1 MIDQCQLTF
10 FVHVMVSYGT
20 VIGVLVNTSFGSDES
35 EELRPI
41 ELLVN
46 MPVTVIQLEVTIG
59 IFFMT
64 ESESIQRTWARPTG
78 LGRTGSCRYV
88 DLGLCRFSLAGIN
101 ITVEK
106 ELIHSSKP
114 VVNVGVFL
122 DRDDDVTSS
131 DIDLSNVPVTEGI
144 LLVELPHGVVPTS
157 RVQGLDLQ
165 VRDPALLL

>member
-1 MIDQCQLTF
+1 M
-10 FVHVMVSYGT
+10 
-20 VIGVLVNTSFGSDES
+20 
-35 EELRPI
+35 
-41 ELLVN
+41 
-46 MPVTVIQLEVTIG
+46 
-59 IFFMT
+59 
-64 ESESIQRTWARPTG
+64 
-78 LGRTGSCRYV
+78 

-114 VVNVGVFL
+114 FVNVGVFL

-144 LLVELPHGVVPTS
+144 LLVELPHGVVPTT
-157 RVQGLDLQ
+157 RVQALDLQ